1 MWTDLF
7 FLFLT
12 AFVQGVRGLLM
23 CGITLGFFAV
33 VLCFIGMECTYIG
46 GADKTKDKLVF
57 AGAIFHFVG
66 GKYRTRTCFASVN
79 EHKCFAFILFSV
91 STIPPYT
98 GMSNISGYCL
108 YINRIARTTFAPS
121 LPPGVLKY
129 SLSHYFVSLFFF
141 CFNVINLESH
151 CEILSLSHELI
162 PGMTSG
168 LPYF

>member
-1 MWTDLF
+1 MDRPL

-79 EHKCFAFILFSV
+79 EQKCFAFILLRYLHTQVCPISLATV
-91 STIPPYT
+91 YTST
-98 GMSNISGYCL
+98 GL
-108 YINRIARTTFAPS
+108 LEQPS
-121 LPPGVLKY
+121 LQ
-129 SLSHYFVSLFFF
+129 VSLQ
-141 CFNVINLESH
+141 ES
-151 CEILSLSHELI
+151 
-162 PGMTSG
+162 
-168 LPYF
+168 